1 MAEEDHLHKFPR
13 TRHLFDAGEDDV
25 SREDLLFSEDEAQ
38 VCAICL
44 CVYVCVCVFVCLSW
58 PPSLSHTHPLP
69 LPHSPSLFTPSL
81 SLPSLTLPLQKLF
94 LSGTHDVVIE
104 EKIDGANIGFSIAED
119 GKVMAQNRSH
129 FVNSATHPQFKH
141 IDEWISSHIVC

>member
-1 MAEEDHLHKFPR
+1 MCHL
-13 TRHLFDAGEDDV
+13 
-25 SREDLLFSEDEAQ
+25 S
-38 VCAICL
+38 VCLCL
-44 CVYVCVCVFVCLSW
+44 CVCVCLFVLASLSLTHTPSS
-58 PPSLSHTHPLP
+58 PPSLSLSLYPLP
-69 LPHSPSLFTPSL
+69 L